1 MNMRSFRNSLIGI
14 AALALPAAIC
24 VAADARQERPFTEHG
39 IVDAS
44 LQSGVLVISDTSY
57 HVTDQTQVRTLGG
70 KPATIGELEQGTKV
84 GFNMYG
90 TRAQR
95 YLSDIWVLPA
105 GFDLDS
111 LADE

>member
-1 MNMRSFRNSLIGI
+1 MNMLSLRNSLIAI
-14 AALALPAAIC
+14 AALALPAMAS
-24 VAADARQERPFTEHG
+24 VAAETQQAQPFSEHG
-39 IVDAS
+39 IVDAG
-44 LQSGVLVISDTSY
+44 LQSGVLIISDSTY
-57 HVTDQTQVRTLGG
+57 HVTDQTRVNMLDG
-70 KPATIGELEQGTKV
+70 KSATIGELKQGTKV

-95 YLSDIWVLPA
+95 YLSDIWILPT